1 MSMPRKEVNG
11 PAGFAGAAIRLRV
24 AIVYEDFATGARA
37 KSALEFL
44 LGSEQPEVDVQLEMW
59 RFDLSHD
66 LATSSQVSD
75 RMLELDIFVLS
86 SHGKGA
92 LPGGVLV
99 WLDQWLK
106 ARHSSPGALVVSL
119 DEAASDDLSARQI
132 LTSLQSRAAAAGVQV
147 FLHWGSGQRNR
158 SGQLTAAGVSPQSE
172 PVTPLP
178 DDRLNRVEGHSHWGI
193 NE

>member
-1 MSMPRKEVNG
+1 MSMPRKEVND
-11 PAGFAGAAIRLRV
+11 PAAFADSAIRLKV

-37 KSALEFL
+37 KSALDFL

-59 RFDLSHD
+59 RFDLSRD
-66 LATSSQVSD
+66 LETSNQVSG
-75 RMLELDIFVLS
+75 RMVELDIFVLS

-106 ARHSSPGALVVSL
+106 ARRASPGALVVSL
-119 DEAASDDLSARQI
+119 DDAASDDLSARQI
-132 LTSLQSRAAAAGVQV
+132 LTSLQSRAATVGVQV
-147 FLHWGSGQRNR
+147 FLHLGSGQRNR
-158 SGQLTAAGVSPQSE
+158 SGQLTEVDVRPQSE
-172 PVTPLP
+172 PMTPRP